1 MNAKVQRVLC
11 CLLALVLTV
20 SLFSAI
26 PAAAAEPA
34 TIASESRSGAVQVQQ
49 PANAQLIAAT
59 SYQLV
64 PGVTETQVILNQ
76 KEKEAQVAG
85 FLATISP
92 DADVAFRAS
101 YAGYYTEDSTAASRK
116 EAAKDLKWNLQTT
129 TKQAAAYE
137 AATGE
142 NVIFATNGDYYNM
155 QTAQP
160 LGYLIME
167 GNVIQGRGEPY
178 FAVLKDGS
186 YALRDAGADCSDVQE
201 AISGPF
207 FLVRGG
213 QIVVS
218 AEDTALMPR
227 NSIGLKA
234 DGTVVTFV
242 ADGRQDPYS
251 VGQTLY
257 ELAEFLLAQGVTDAL
272 YLDGGGSATY
282 ATQREGEDALVIRN
296 SPSDGTE
303 RAVSS
308 ALMLVSR
315 AQPTGEFDHAVLSPN
330 NEQYTPGSSV
340 QFSAVGVDAAG
351 GQAELPEGLQW
362 SVTDAAAGS
371 VDANGLFTAAAG
383 YTGTVTAALQRR
395 DRRRQHLDRDR

>member
-85 FLATISP
+85 FLATIAP

-101 YAGYYTEDSTAASRK
+101 YAGYYTEGSTAASRK

-242 ADGRQDPYS
+242 ADGRQDPY
-251 VGQTLY
+251 
-257 ELAEFLLAQGVTDAL
+257 LL
-272 YLDGGGSATY
+272 
-282 ATQREGEDALVIRN
+282 R
-296 SPSDGTE
+296 
-303 RAVSS
+303 
-308 ALMLVSR
+308 
-315 AQPTGEFDHAVLSPN
+315 
-330 NEQYTPGSSV
+330 
-340 QFSAVGVDAAG
+340 
-351 GQAELPEGLQW
+351 
-362 SVTDAAAGS
+362 
-371 VDANGLFTAAAG
+371 
-383 YTGTVTAALQRR
+383 
-395 DRRRQHLDRDR
+395 

>member
-26 PAAAAEPA
+26 PAAAVEPA
-34 TIASESRSGAVQVQQ
+34 AIASESRSGAVQVQQ

-85 FLATISP
+85 FLATIAP

-101 YAGYYTEDSTAASRK
+101 YAGYYTEGSTAASRK

-142 NVIFATNGDYYNM
+142 NVILATNGDYYNM

-167 GNVIQGRGEPY
+167 G
-178 FAVLKDGS
+178 
-186 YALRDAGADCSDVQE
+186 
-201 AISGPF
+201 
-207 FLVRGG
+207 
-213 QIVVS
+213 
-218 AEDTALMPR
+218 M
-227 NSIGLKA
+227 
-234 DGTVVTFV
+234 
-242 ADGRQDPYS
+242 
-251 VGQTLY
+251 
-257 ELAEFLLAQGVTDAL
+257 
-272 YLDGGGSATY
+272 
-282 ATQREGEDALVIRN
+282 
-296 SPSDGTE
+296 
-303 RAVSS
+303 
-308 ALMLVSR
+308 
-315 AQPTGEFDHAVLSPN
+315 
-330 NEQYTPGSSV
+330 
-340 QFSAVGVDAAG
+340 
-351 GQAELPEGLQW
+351 
-362 SVTDAAAGS
+362 
-371 VDANGLFTAAAG
+371 
-383 YTGTVTAALQRR
+383 
-395 DRRRQHLDRDR
+395 

>member
-11 CLLALVLTV
+11 CLLTLVLTV

-85 FLATISP
+85 FLATIAP

-272 YLDGGGSATY
+272 YLDGGDVCHAARGRGCARY
-282 ATQREGEDALVIRN
+282 PQQPLRR
-296 SPSDGTE
+296 DGA
-303 RAVSS
+303 R
-308 ALMLVSR
+308 
-315 AQPTGEFDHAVLSPN
+315 
-330 NEQYTPGSSV
+330 
-340 QFSAVGVDAAG
+340 
-351 GQAELPEGLQW
+351 GLQC
-362 SVTDAAAGS
+362 TDARLQSAA
-371 VDANGLFTAAAG
+371 
-383 YTGTVTAALQRR
+383 
-395 DRRRQHLDRDR
+395 DRRI